1 MKKISIKKIIA
12 ASVISLVLIQLVY
25 IAMEPTI
32 VDANTQ
38 TANVVVTLNV
48 TSGVSISNTT
58 SNLTTMTPNMGVGQH
73 KSIGQSSFIVTTNSA
88 TGYTLSMNAST
99 APALKNGAVDSF
111 ADYTPTVVN
120 TPELW
125 SVSSGTKE
133 FGYSVYSV
141 LGSDHTTAVGDVA
154 TATWGNKTG
163 TTCGTPGTG
172 VTDATLK
179 YRDFTTSTV
188 QVGSRASV
196 TPVSGIE
203 TFICFGAEEN
213 NVFASAGTYTAT
225 ITATATAS

>member
-1 MKKISIKKIIA
+1 MKKFSIKKIVA
-12 ASVISLVLIQLVY
+12 ASVISLVLVQLVY
-25 IAMEPTI
+25 VAMEPAI
-32 VDANTQ
+32 VDADTK
-38 TANVVVTLNV
+38 TSNVVVTLNV
-48 TSGVSISNTT
+48 TSGLSISNTT

-99 APALKNGAVDSF
+99 APALKNGVVDSF
-111 ADYTPTVVN
+111 ADYTTGTLN

-125 SVSSGTKE
+125 SVASGAKE

-141 LGSDHTTAVGDVA
+141 LGSDHTTAVADVS
-154 TATWGNKTG
+154 TTTWGSKTG
-163 TTCGTPGTG
+163 ATCGNTGTG
-172 VTDATLK
+172 AVDATLK
-179 YRDFTTSTV
+179 YRDFTTTPV

-203 TFICFGAEEN
+203 TFVCFGAEEN

-225 ITATATAS
+225 ITATAIAS